1 MSRDALEQRFEPALG
16 SADVVVHEDDQ
27 RRPRLPY
34 ARVARRVQATRL
46 AVAHHAHAHALGHLR
61 AGVGGS
67 VVHHEE
73 LVPGPRALAAERVER
88 HLEVRLPAARGH
100 HHRDRRRV
108 HRWIA

>member
-1 MSRDALEQRFEPALG
+1 MSSSTKTTSGAL
-16 SADVVVHEDDQ
+16 
-27 RRPRLPY
+27 RLTQPG
-34 ARVARRVQATRL
+34 VARRVETARL
-46 AVAHHAHAHALGHLR
+46 AVADHAHAHALGHLR

-73 LVPGPRALAAERVER
+73 LVLGPRALAAERVER